1 MKFLLSA
8 IWKKEFWL
16 GDDKVKNLLLIAYL
30 DLKESIRAKWF
41 IVYSLVFGGMIALFF
56 IAGVTQ
62 SQVMGFSGLSRLLL
76 MYIQV
81 TIVILPIFILITTV
95 RSISGDRDTHIL
107 EYMLSFPISL
117 KQYYWGKILGRFITV
132 FLPVFFAMVFAIIY
146 GVFIGADIPWD
157 IFILYTG
164 LLFSLTSAFLGIAFF
179 ISSFVKTSEIALG
192 ISFFIWIFL
201 LAFLDIALIS
211 LMMQNRFDESLIIT
225 IALLNPMEIFRVA
238 AISLFDPSLT
248 VMGPVAFYILDTF
261 KQTIFVLISIAYPI
275 ILGLVFAFLGYFI
288 FAKKDLV

>member
-1 MKFLLSA
+1 M
-8 IWKKEFWL
+8 
-16 GDDKVKNLLLIAYL
+16 KNLILIAYL

-41 IVYSLVFGGMIALFF
+41 VVYSLVFGGMIALFF

-95 RSISGDRDTHIL
+95 RSISGDRDNHIL

-132 FLPVFFAMVFAIIY
+132 FLPVFFAMFLAIIY
-146 GVFIGADIPWD
+146 GSIIGASVPWE
-157 IFILYTG
+157 IFFLYSG
-164 LLFSLTSAFLGIAFF
+164 LLFALSSAFLGIAFF
-179 ISSFVKTSEIALG
+179 ISSFVKSSEVALG
-192 ISFFIWIFL
+192 ISFFVWIFL
-201 LAFLDIALIS
+201 LAFIDIALIS
-211 LMMQNRFDESLIIT
+211 LMMQNRYEESMIIA
-225 IALLNPMEIFRVA
+225 IALANPMEIFRVA
-238 AISLFDPSLT
+238 AISLFDPELT

-261 KQTIFVLISIAYPI
+261 NQWAFVLFSILYPVL
-275 ILGLVFAFLGYFI
+275 LGLVFAVFGYRI
-288 FAKKDLV
+288 FSKKDLV